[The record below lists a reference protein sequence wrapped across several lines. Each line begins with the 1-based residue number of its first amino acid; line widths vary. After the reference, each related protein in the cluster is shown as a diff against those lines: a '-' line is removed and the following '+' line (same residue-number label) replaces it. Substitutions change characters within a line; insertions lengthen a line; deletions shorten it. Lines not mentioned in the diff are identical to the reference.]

1 MACCVCVSWKL
12 SFFNHRPEVM
22 RTFIS
27 SVRIARL
34 IRVAAMNVLSGIK
47 IVLVIWVD

>member
-1 MACCVCVSWKL
+1 MACCVCVSWKPG
-12 SFFNHRPEVM
+12 FFNDRPEV
-22 RTFIS
+22 FIS

-47 IVLVIWVD
+47 MVLVNWVD